1 MAGSLVAVRDAIR
14 NAARTAAADAA
25 APAGTAAA
33 ERAEGTGTE
42 VTGTSPL
49 LTVSGLSVSY
59 GRIRAL
65 DDISLSVRSGELV
78 ALAGENGAGKT
89 SLVRC
94 IAGAVVPASGEIYLG
109 GRRIPADPAG
119 ATKLGVAVVWQD
131 LALCDNLDI
140 ASNILLGKESRRLL
154 LSDTRFH
161 ATAASLIAELRIP
174 LKDTTR
180 SVRSL
185 SGGQRQLVAVARAM
199 GSKPRLLALDEP
211 TSSLGVKESA
221 QVEELIMSLREQ
233 STTILLACH
242 DIDQM
247 FRLADRIVV
256 MRQGRI
262 VADLRPGDTHP
273 DDVVALLSGHQVDS
287 SARRQL
293 TRLHG
298 LTDRLASA
306 DPSSSLSLIL
316 STLGTALSS
325 ERLCI
330 HLVSDRTL
338 FCAASL
344 GFAPGQL
351 EPWARLPFGPG
362 GGPVGLAATDERTV
376 IADNVRAG
384 AAWRSFR
391 DLAKTVKVAS
401 SWSVPVFGPS
411 GLSGVITVFRTQ
423 HGPPQR
429 DELDLVTVYAGYAA
443 SAIERDRLLDQVTTR
458 NRVLETIREML
469 ETLAGP
475 VLVGEGLV
483 VALQSL
489 RRGLQAEEVAL
500 ITQPA
505 GQPTR
510 WRAYAGSLGTEPASA
525 TPPLR
530 EMAGDALSSSHPDG
544 VARQLRSSRR
554 HRARAV
560 AFMAAG
566 GPTVLLATWRRVPPT
581 KEETAL
587 MEDAANSLRLALERE
602 EAGHAHQEAAALR
615 RSQEL
620 QRGFLSRL
628 SHELRTPLTAIR
640 GYASSLLQPDV
651 TWDGDS
657 QQRFL
662 DRIAAESARLG
673 RLVDDL
679 LDFSAI
685 ESGLMR
691 LQPDW
696 CDIRL
701 VLEAAIACLP
711 RDNAASVSLTCDAGL
726 PVVWADHDR
735 MEQVFV
741 NLLNNACGHNP
752 PGTRVQVIAVAGL
765 GEVAI
770 SVIDDGLGMPPEL
783 AVAPFEPARRPR
795 TTTTTTATTQTT
807 VATTSNGTSRVASN
821 GASQGTSNE
830 STNGRASSS
839 KNAGAGLGL
848 SIAKGIVQAHGGRLE
863 LTALPKGTCFSV
875 YLPVEAEVLDAVKT
889 TGSRGPNHPGSTDNP
904 KDHGEPRDG
913 SDD

>member
-1 MAGSLVAVRDAIR
+1 MTGSLLATRDT
-14 NAARTAAADAA
+14 ARVL
-25 APAGTAAA
+25 PAGAP
-33 ERAEGTGTE
+33 GP
-42 VTGTSPL
+42 GTSPL
-49 LTVSGLSVSY
+49 LSVSGLSLSY
-59 GRIRAL
+59 GRLRAL
-65 DDISLSVRSGELV
+65 EDINLDVRSGELV

-89 SLVRC
+89 TLVRC
-94 IAGAVVPASGEIYLG
+94 IAGDVVPASGEIFLAG
-109 GRRIPADPAG
+109 KRVPSDPAG
-119 ATKLGVAVVWQD
+119 AAKQGIAVVWQD
-131 LALCDNLDI
+131 LALCDNLDV
-140 ASNILLGKESRRLL
+140 AANVLLGQETRRLMR
-154 LSDTRFH
+154 SDTRFH
-161 ATAASLIAELRIP
+161 AAAAEQLSSLGIS

-199 GSKPRLLALDEP
+199 ARRPRLLALDEP
-211 TSSLGVKESA
+211 TASLGVKESA
-221 QVEELIMSLREQ
+221 QVEELILGLREQ
-233 STTILLACH
+233 GTTIVLACH

-247 FRLADRIVV
+247 FRLADRVV
-256 MRQGRI
+256 VLRQGRI
-262 VADLRPGDTHP
+262 VADLRPADTHP
-273 DDVVALLSGHQVDS
+273 DDVVALLSGQQIDT

-298 LTDRLASA
+298 LTDRLVSA

-316 STLGTALSS
+316 SALGSALSS

-338 FCAASL
+338 FCAALL
-344 GFAPGQL
+344 GFAPGEL
-351 EPWARLPFGPG
+351 DPWTRLPFGAG
-362 GGPVGLAATDERTV
+362 GGPVGLAAAGERPV
-376 IADNVRAG
+376 IADNVHVG

-401 SWSVPVFGPS
+401 SWSVPVLGPS
-411 GLSGVITVFRTQ
+411 GLSGVITVFRAED
-423 HGPPQR
+423 GAPQR

-443 SAIERDRLLDQVTTR
+443 SAIERDRLLEAVTTR

-505 GQPTR
+505 GQPTS
-510 WRAYAGSLGTEPASA
+510 WRAYAGPLGTDPSSA
-525 TPPLR
+525 TPSLR
-530 EMAGDALSSSHPDG
+530 EMAGSALSSSHPDG
-544 VARQLRSSRR
+544 VARQLQSSRR
-554 HRARAV
+554 QRARAV

-566 GPTVLLATWRRVPPT
+566 GPTVVIASWRRVPPT

-615 RSQEL
+615 RSREL

-640 GYASSLLQPDV
+640 GYASSLMQPDV

-685 ESGLMR
+685 ESGIMR
-691 LQPDW
+691 LQRDW

-711 RDNAASVSLTCDAGL
+711 PPQSVPLTCDAHL

-741 NLLNNACGHNP
+741 NLLNNAFGHNP
-752 PGTRVQVIAVAGL
+752 PGTRVQVTVTAEEDQV
-765 GEVAI
+765 VI
-770 SVIDDGLGMPPEL
+770 SVRDDGRGLPPEL
-783 AVAPFEPARRPR
+783 AAAPFEPARR
-795 TTTTTTATTQTT
+795 
-807 VATTSNGTSRVASN
+807 SRPTHKS
-821 GASQGTSNE
+821 
-830 STNGRASSS
+830 
-839 KNAGAGLGL
+839 AGAGLGL
-848 SIAKGIVQAHGGRLE
+848 SIAKGIVQAHGGRIE
-863 LTALPKGTCFSV
+863 LTPLPRGTCFTVS
-875 YLPVEAEVLDAVKT
+875 LPVEADILDP
-889 TGSRGPNHPGSTDNP
+889 SRPAGPHLGDSRN
-904 KDHGEPRDG
+904 DG
-913 SDD
+913 DD

>member
-1 MAGSLVAVRDAIR
+1 MWPSALDRTHNDDMTGSLVAPRDTEKRAGTRTVTRAEKRAQKRAARDA
-14 NAARTAAADAA
+14 AYASGA
-25 APAGTAAA
+25 APRAPGAPGAQATA
-33 ERAEGTGTE
+33 
-42 VTGTSPL
+42 PL
-49 LTVSGLSVSY
+49 LNVSGLSISY
-59 GRIRAL
+59 GRVRAL
-65 DDISLSVRSGELV
+65 DNVNLSVASGELV

-89 SLVRC
+89 TLVRC
-94 IAGAVVPASGEIYLG
+94 IAGDVVPASGEVFLA
-109 GRRIPADPAG
+109 GRRVPSDPAG
-119 ATKLGVAVVWQD
+119 AAKHGVAVVWQD
-131 LALCDNLDI
+131 LALCNNLDV
-140 ASNILLGKESRRLL
+140 ASNIMLGQETSRLL
-154 LSDTRFH
+154 RSDTRFH
-161 ATAASLIAELRIP
+161 GAAASLLHSLRIP
-174 LKDTTR
+174 LHDTTL

-199 GSKPRLLALDEP
+199 ARRPRLLALDEP
-211 TSSLGVKESA
+211 TAALGVKESA
-221 QVEELIMSLREQ
+221 QVEELIMALREQ
-233 STTILLACH
+233 GVTILLACH

-256 MRQGRI
+256 LRQGRI
-262 VADLRPGDTHP
+262 VADLRPADTHP
-273 DDVVALLSGHQVDS
+273 DDVVALLSGQQIDT

-298 LTDRLASA
+298 LTDRLVSA

-316 STLGTALSS
+316 SALGAALSS

-330 HLVSDRTL
+330 HLVSDQSL

-344 GFAPGQL
+344 GFRPGEL
-351 EPWARLPFGPG
+351 DPWSELPFGPG
-362 GGPVGLAATDERTV
+362 GGPVGLAATDEQPV
-376 IADNVRAG
+376 IADNARVG

-391 DLAKTVKVAS
+391 DLAKTVNVAS
-401 SWSVPVFGPS
+401 SWSVPVLGPG
-411 GLSGVITVFRTQ
+411 GLSGVITVFRTE
-423 HGPPQR
+423 HGAPQR

-489 RRGLQAEEVAL
+489 RLGLQAEEVAL
-500 ITQPA
+500 ITQPS

-510 WRAYAGSLGTEPASA
+510 WRAFAGPWDTDPSSA
-525 TPPLR
+525 TSSLR
-530 EMAGDALSSSHPDG
+530 EMAGSALSSGHPDG
-544 VARQLRSSRR
+544 VARELRSSRR
-554 HRARAV
+554 QRARAV
-560 AFMAAG
+560 SFMAAG
-566 GPTVLLATWRRVPPT
+566 GPTVLIASWQRVPPT
-581 KEETAL
+581 REETAL

-615 RSQEL
+615 RSREL

-640 GYASSLLQPDV
+640 GYASSLMQPDV
-651 TWDGDS
+651 TWDGPS

-685 ESGLMR
+685 ESGIMR
-691 LQPDW
+691 LQQDW

-711 RDNAASVSLTCDAGL
+711 PGSADSLSLNCEASL

-741 NLLNNACGHNP
+741 NLLNNAFGHNP
-752 PGTRVQVIAVAGL
+752 PGTQVQVAAAAVQGTS
-765 GEVAI
+765 EVVI
-770 SVIDDGLGMPPEL
+770 SVQDDGPGMPPEL
-783 AVAPFEPARRPR
+783 TAAPFEPAR
-795 TTTTTTATTQTT
+795 
-807 VATTSNGTSRVASN
+807 NGINGNSRKS
-821 GASQGTSNE
+821 
-830 STNGRASSS
+830 
-839 KNAGAGLGL
+839 AGAGLGL
-848 SIAKGIVQAHGGRLE
+848 SIAKGIVQAHHGRIE
-863 LTALPKGTCFSV
+863 LAPRSSGTCFRV
-875 YLPVEAEVLDAVKT
+875 YLPVEAEDGSQLTGPRPVT
-889 TGSRGPNHPGSTDNP
+889 TRSQHGGSTND
-904 KDHGEPRDG
+904 
-913 SDD
+913 SDL